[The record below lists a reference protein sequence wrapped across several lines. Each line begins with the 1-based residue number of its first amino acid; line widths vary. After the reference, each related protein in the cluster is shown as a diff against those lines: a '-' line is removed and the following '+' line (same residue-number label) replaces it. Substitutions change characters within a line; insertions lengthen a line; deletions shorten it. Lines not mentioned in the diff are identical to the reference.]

1 MPRPWILEKLG
12 RRPYTEVW
20 DYQKRLAAEKIARR
34 QTPDYLLLTEHPPVY
49 TLGTGSSLE
58 FLRFDP
64 QGSGHEIHRTERG
77 GEVTYHCPGQ
87 LVGYPVLDLNHYQRD
102 LHWYLRQLETVLLT
116 ALASQGLN
124 AQRREGLTGI
134 WLNGV
139 KVGAIGIKVS
149 RWVAYHGFSLNV
161 CPDLG
166 GFERIVPCG
175 LQGYAVGALNQALPD
190 ITLPQMEEA
199 VINAFQSVFD
209 VHWLKDAGALGLG
222 AAGERD

>member
-1 MPRPWILEKLG
+1 MPHPWILEKLG
-12 RRPYTEVW
+12 LRPYTEIW
-20 DYQKRLAAEKIARR
+20 DYQKRLVAEKIARR
-34 QTPDYLLLTEHPPVY
+34 QTPDYLLLTEHLPVY

-64 QGSGHEIHRTERG
+64 QSSGHEIHRTERG

-87 LVGYPVLDLNHYQRD
+87 LVGYPALDLNHYQRD

-124 AQRREGLTGI
+124 AERREGLTGV

-139 KVGAIGIKVS
+139 KVGAIGVKVS

-161 CPDLG
+161 CPDLE
-166 GFERIVPCG
+166 GFKRIVPCG
-175 LQGYAVGALNQALPD
+175 LQGYEVGAVNQVLPD
-190 ITLPQMEEA
+190 ITLSQMEEA
-199 VINAFQSVFD
+199 VIEAFQSVFD
-209 VHWLKDAGALGLG
+209 VQWLKGAGALG
-222 AAGERD
+222 